1 MTQVWKIAVLAL
13 ACCLMQQVW
22 VVAVAQEERPRVA
35 IGNAGHGVTTKSGE
49 AGGASSPALTWERRP
64 LYRLHKSDVVEIT
77 FNLAPEYD
85 QTVTVQPDGF
95 LPLKDLDAMYAE
107 GLTLPQL
114 RIAIRSGYSDILR
127 DPEVTVVLKDFDKP
141 YFVATGEVTRPGKY
155 ELRGDTT
162 ITEAIGMAGG
172 FNGQARHS
180 QVVLFRRIS
189 DQLVESRVVNVK
201 NMLKTRDLAEDIH
214 LKPGDMLF
222 VPQNAVSKIRQY
234 LPGSNLGVYW
244 NPAQFP

>member
-1 MTQVWKIAVLAL
+1 M
-13 ACCLMQQVW
+13 
-22 VVAVAQEERPRVA
+22 
-35 IGNAGHGVTTKSGE
+35 
-49 AGGASSPALTWERRP
+49 
-64 LYRLHKSDVVEIT
+64 HKSDVVEIT

-180 QVVLFRRIS
+180 HVVLFRRIS
-189 DQLVESRVVNVK
+189 NQLVESRVVDVK
-201 NMLKTRDLAEDIH
+201 NMLKTRDLAEDIY

>member
-1 MTQVWKIAVLAL
+1 
-13 ACCLMQQVW
+13 
-22 VVAVAQEERPRVA
+22 
-35 IGNAGHGVTTKSGE
+35 
-49 AGGASSPALTWERRP
+49 
-64 LYRLHKSDVVEIT
+64 
-77 FNLAPEYD
+77 
-85 QTVTVQPDGF
+85 
-95 LPLKDLDAMYAE
+95 
-107 GLTLPQL
+107 
-114 RIAIRSGYSDILR
+114 
-127 DPEVTVVLKDFDKP
+127 
-141 YFVATGEVTRPGKY
+141 
-155 ELRGDTT
+155 
-162 ITEAIGMAGG
+162 MAGG